1 MTLPTRHTAGDTLAL
16 RVELAD
22 YPAGDG
28 WVLKARFVPRAGGTV
43 ISLTGTAD
51 GDVHVLEAAAA
62 DTANWAAGDYAAA
75 LWVERGAE
83 VYSVGQSQ
91 LAVAANPRTMLA
103 ATDTRSQAEIA
114 LAACKAAFAAW
125 TPTQR
130 RYRIGEREMEFASTA
145 EILRAISYWE
155 AQVARE
161 QGTTSAPGQ
170 GGRYYIRA
178 R

>member
-1 MTLPTRHTAGDTLAL
+1 MNLISPRLPAGDTLAL

-28 WVLKARFVPRAGGTV
+28 WVLHARFVPRAGGAV
-43 ISLTGTAD
+43 IALTGTAD
-51 GDVHVLEAAAA
+51 GDVHLLDAAASV
-62 DTANWAAGDYAAA
+62 TATWAAGDYATA
-75 LWVERGAE
+75 LWVEQGVE
-83 VYSVGQSQ
+83 SFVVEQGQI
-91 LAVAANPRTMLA
+91 AIAANPRTMLA

-161 QGTTSAPGQ
+161 QGTTAPGQ